1 MESSKPCKLGF
12 CGSRLRFEM
21 ASCDWPML
29 GRVCVNSL
37 RFQIWGNW
45 ADGYPE
51 NEGYRLREIPKRTSE
66 DAFLIMSGKRGSNS
80 RPSAWEADALPTEL
94 LPLLRN
100 KVIIFF

>member
-37 RFQIWGNW
+37 HFQIWGNW

-51 NEGYRLREIPKRTSE
+51 NEGYRLLSPWTTLMQ
-66 DAFLIMSGKRGSNS
+66 ALGKFGH
-80 RPSAWEADALPTEL
+80 L
-94 LPLLRN
+94 LPQGKTPLTISTLWKYR
-100 KVIIFF
+100 KGHQRMPFLS